1 VQVPVYNI
9 SGEEVEKID
18 ISDHVF
24 GVPFNM
30 AVVHQVMLAQRANAR
45 QGTASTKTRGDVIGS
60 NRKLYRQKG
69 TGNARPGDIKSPLR
83 RGGGII
89 VGPKPRNYRQSI
101 PKKMRRL
108 ALRCVLSDKV
118 RQEEMLILNHLELE
132 QPKTRDMVNVLTALK
147 IDTSS
152 LIVTDKP
159 DENLVKSARNI
170 PGIKTMPVNLL
181 NVIDLLSHKKII
193 MTVPAIRMA
202 ETIWEQNLPDGGS
215 DAHSRGVAASV
226 DN

>member
-89 VGPKPRNYRQSI
+89 FGPKPRNYRQSI